1 MRKLLDFLIRKRHWF
16 LFILLEFVS
25 VALIYR
31 NSAYQQSIMFST
43 ANIITANIVSVTG
56 AATSYLNLRE
66 KNKDLLERNGKLEM
80 ELLRMKD
87 MVESMKA
94 DTAVFRAFV
103 NDSVRFFP
111 YDFTTAK
118 VINNS
123 VTYLSNY
130 ITLNKGR
137 KDGVLLDMGV
147 VSETGVV
154 GVVSTVSDYY
164 SVVLPLLNTKFN
176 LSCKVAGSN
185 HIGSLSWNGRSARYA
200 NLDEL
205 PRHVQFQ
212 LGDTIV
218 TSGYSAIFPEGIL
231 VGFVSSF
238 ERQRDDNFNSLKIE
252 LATDFQRLTN
262 VMVIRNFRQ
271 EKQWAIEREAQG
283 DE

>member
-16 LFILLEFVS
+16 LFIFLEFVS

-31 NSAYQQSIMFST
+31 NSAYQQSIMLST
-43 ANIITANIVSVTG
+43 ANVITANIVSVTG
-56 AATSYLNLRE
+56 SVTSYLNLRDQ
-66 KNKDLLERNGKLEM
+66 NKDLLERNGRLEM
-80 ELLRMKD
+80 DLLRMKD
-87 MVESMKA
+87 MVEAMKA

-103 NDSVRFFP
+103 NDSARFFP
-111 YDFTTAK
+111 YEFTTAK

-137 KDGVLLDMGV
+137 KDGILLDMGV
-147 VSETGVV
+147 VSESGVV

-164 SVVLPLLNTKFN
+164 SVVLPLLNTKFK
-176 LSCKVAGSN
+176 LSCKVLGSS

-218 TSGYSAIFPEGIL
+218 TSGYSAVFPEGIL

-252 LATDFQRLTN
+252 LATDFQRLSN
-262 VMVIRNFRQ
+262 VMVIRNFHQ

>member
-1 MRKLLDFLIRKRHWF
+1 MRKLLDFLIGKRHWF
-16 LFILLEFVS
+16 LFIFLEFVS
-25 VALIYR
+25 VALVYR
-31 NSAYQQSIMFST
+31 TNAYQQSIMFST
-43 ANIITANIVSVTG
+43 ANVITANIVSVTG
-56 AATSYLNLRE
+56 SVTSYLNLRE
-66 KNKDLLERNGKLEM
+66 KNKDLLERNGRLEM

-87 MVESMKA
+87 MIEAMKA

-103 NDSVRFFP
+103 NDSARFFP

-123 VTYLSNY
+123 VSYLSNY

-137 KDGVLLDMGV
+137 EDGILLDMGV
-147 VSETGVV
+147 VSESGVV
-154 GVVSTVSDYY
+154 GVVATVSDYY
-164 SVVLPLLNTKFN
+164 SVVLPLLNTKFK
-176 LSCKVAGSN
+176 LSCKVLGSS
-185 HIGSLSWNGRSARYA
+185 HIGSLSWNGRYARYA

-212 LGDTIV
+212 IGDTIV
-218 TSGYSAIFPEGIL
+218 TSGYSAVFPEGIL

-238 ERQRDDNFNSLKIE
+238 ERQRDDNFNSLKVE
-252 LATDFQRLTN
+252 LATDFQRLSN

-271 EKQWAIEREAQG
+271 EKQWTIEREAQG

>member
-1 MRKLLDFLIRKRHWF
+1 MRKLLDFLIGKRHWF
-16 LFILLEFVS
+16 LFIFLEFVS
-25 VALIYR
+25 IALIYR
-31 NSAYQQSIMFST
+31 NNAYQQSVMFST

-56 AATSYLNLRE
+56 SVTSYLNLRE

-87 MVESMKA
+87 MIEAMKA

-103 NDSVRFFP
+103 NDSARFFP

-137 KDGVLLDMGV
+137 KDGILPDMGV
-147 VSETGVV
+147 VSESGVV

-164 SVVLPLLNTKFN
+164 AVVLPLLNTKFK
-176 LSCKVAGSN
+176 LSCKVLGSN

-212 LGDTIV
+212 IGDTIV
-218 TSGYSAIFPEGIL
+218 TSGYSAVFPEGIL

-238 ERQRDDNFNSLKIE
+238 ERQRDDNFNSLKVE
-252 LATDFQRLTN
+252 LATDFQRLSN